1 VENGPEFFAAALHEW
16 CLANGMELVFIQ
28 KGKPSKN
35 GGIERVN
42 KTFREDIL
50 DAHLFDSSAQVQR
63 FANDWVWIYNN
74 ERPH

>member
-1 VENGPEFFAAALHEW
+1 
-16 CLANGMELVFIQ
+16 MELVFIQ

-50 DAHLFDSSAQVQR
+50 DAHLFDSSAKVQR